1 MSNRFDN
8 KRLIFILGGL
18 LVILL
23 VTVIVKIPKE
33 KSTLKERLVD
43 IDTSSVYRIML
54 IPKVTEGKPF
64 EFVKENEKWT
74 VRQGNITSTPMK
86 GSVTNVFEE
95 ILAIKPQSLAAV
107 GKSKWQEY
115 ELTDSLATRVKFLNK
130 KGKNVADLMIG
141 RFTYK
146 QVNNPYAAYGG
157 NNIEGTSFVRLF
169 GEEKVYAVEGFLAFS
184 FNGKFN
190 DWRDK
195 SFLKCKKEDL
205 TKITFTM
212 PSDSSFILT
221 KKDSLWF
228 EGNQPTDSLNTSNYL
243 NSIGYIDGQDFRDEY
258 KPASPPAYQLIIEG
272 NNLLNITVKCF
283 KGDGEDKYILNSS
296 LNPDVY
302 FTSDKNGIFNQ
313 LFKSQSYFLKQ
324 AKKQ

>member
-8 KRLIFILGGL
+8 KRLILILGGL
-18 LVILL
+18 LMILL

-33 KSTLKERLVD
+33 QSTLKERLVD
-43 IDTSSVYRIML
+43 IDTSSIYTIML
-54 IPKVTEGKPF
+54 IPKVTDGKPF

-74 VRQGNITSTPMK
+74 VRQGNLTSTPMK
-86 GSVTNVFEE
+86 GAVTNIFTE

-107 GKSKWQEY
+107 SRSKWKEY

-141 RFTYK
+141 KFTYK
-146 QVNNPYAAYGG
+146 QVNNPYAAYRE
-157 NNIEGTSFVRLF
+157 NNIEGTSYARLF

-184 FNGKFN
+184 FSGKFN

-205 TKITFTM
+205 TKINFTM
-212 PSDSSFILT
+212 PSDSSFVLT

-228 EGNQPTDSLNTSNYL
+228 AGNQPADSLNTSNYL
-243 NSIGYIDGQDFRDEY
+243 NSIGYIEGQSFTDEY
-258 KPASPPAYQLIIEG
+258 KPISPPAYQLTIEG
-272 NNLLNITVKCF
+272 NNLLNITIKCF
-283 KGDGEDKYILNSS
+283 KGNGEDKYILNSS

-313 LFKSQSYFLKQ
+313 LFKSQSYFFKQ
-324 AKKQ
+324 GKKQ